1 MNLYLIVLWAF
12 VGWCGT
18 VPRPFPRI
26 PEPIPKPEPG
36 PCLVCGIVLGMVAG
50 IIGGWAYSRVFLP
63 QDPVPDLRSGLYA
76 ATTAVGAFVAARVVT
91 DIYGLIS
98 NRRG

>member
-1 MNLYLIVLWAF
+1 MSPSLIVLWAL

-26 PEPIPKPEPG
+26 PDPIPIPEPR
-36 PCLVCGIVLGMVAG
+36 PCLVCGRVLGAIAG
-50 IIGGWAYSRVFLP
+50 IVGGWVFSQVFLP
-63 QDPVPDLRSGLYA
+63 QDPIPVRSALFAA
-76 ATTAVGAFVAARVVT
+76 ATSVGAYVAAGVVT

-98 NRRG
+98 GRR